1 VRLHPQSLHVCE
13 RNKVEEGDRER
24 QRSARHE
31 TTMTRETAIQRGEGA
46 RYGRESCGLESGD
59 SSLRRRG
66 SDVCGQPVPARLRA
80 RARSSAGRS
89 SRTQLGGSELAVLGH
104 LAPDRT
110 AAPRASRPTRADR
123 ESPGPGSRAGY
134 LLLDRDET
142 TGTNSTKKPQCPPRI
157 RRARRDEP
165 RGPAPV
171 RGYTLHKHT

>member
-1 VRLHPQSLHVCE
+1 MRLHPQSLHVCE

-46 RYGRESCGLESGD
+46 RYWRESCGLESGD

-89 SRTQLGGSELAVLGH
+89 SRTQLGGSELAVLCH

-110 AAPRASRPTRADR
+110 AAPRATASRPTC
-123 ESPGPGSRAGY
+123 GPRVAGSD
-134 LLLDRDET
+134 LVRDI
-142 TGTNSTKKPQCPPRI
+142 KKTSMSAAYPPRET
-157 RRARRDEP
+157 RRTSRPRART
-165 RGPAPV
+165 G
-171 RGYTLHKHT
+171 LHPTQTYMTIIDI

>member
-1 VRLHPQSLHVCE
+1 MRLHPQSLHVCE

-89 SRTQLGGSELAVLGH
+89 SPCWAISPRIARRPH
-104 LAPDRT
+104 APAARRVRT
-110 AAPRASRPTRADR
+110 ASRRV
-123 ESPGPGSRAGY
+123 GSRAGY